1 KVYKLTKDVACD
13 VVVRVTQA
21 LDTRRQDETKFL
33 GELLA
38 SNPIF
43 MTQYGDLFFRHSDM
57 PGHLELEE
65 RAKIMLDPRIQ
76 QALAQQAQGNG
87 GLPPQ
92 AQLLVQQLQSRV
104 MEAEKVMQAQA
115 QELATR
121 QAETQAKLQI
131 AQMQAQTQLQL
142 RDKQDATALAVAK
155 IAAMTKGSHSH
166 NEAETEKLAPAAK
179 NE

>member
-21 LDTRRQDETKFL
+21 LDTRRQEETKFL

-76 QALAQQAQGNG
+76 QALGQQAQGNG

-92 AQLLVQQLQSRV
+92 AQLLLQQMQQRVQ
-104 MEAEKVMQAQA
+104 EAEKVMQAQA

-121 QAETQAKLQI
+121 QAETQTTVAI
-131 AQMQAQTQLQL
+131 AQMGMDKDIQLQPM
-142 RDKQDATALAVAK
+142 RAATATAGAK
-155 IAAMTKGSHSH
+155 
-166 NEAETEKLAPAAK
+166 
-179 NE
+179 